1 MVKKI
6 IGIGIVVGLLF
17 GLVFKNRIISY
28 FSEDTRSV
36 NKTEVKLLFKT
47 PPSYSALVS
56 TLMEK
61 GVIDN
66 DKHFK
71 DYISDNSIDTNQFA
85 AGKYVILSQ
94 TRLNNL
100 VNGFVVGENGHGNAE
115 VKVNVIFNNCPTIE
129 SMAKNISEC
138 ISADSSSLVD
148 YIFDSE
154 TLKKYSF
161 TREEVPALFLP
172 KKREMYYDTDA
183 EEFVSIMAVK
193 FKEFWTND
201 RKEKMRSLGFDSPSQ
216 VATLASI
223 VYSEQSKVS
232 DEWPI
237 IAKLYLNRLHK
248 GMRLESDPT
257 FKFCWGDKLDGVERL
272 LYVHRDID
280 CEYNTYKMNG
290 LPPGPIYVVPGSV
303 IDAVLNPAEVDY
315 LFMCGK
321 PGGGGHNFAVTNA
334 QHERN
339 ASIYR
344 KWLVQYQK
352 EKRENG

>member
-1 MVKKI
+1 MVKKV
-6 IGIGIVVGLLF
+6 IGLVIALGLVF
-17 GLVFKNRIISY
+17 GLVFKDRILGY

-36 NKTEVKLLFKT
+36 NKSEVKLLFKT
-47 PPSYSALVS
+47 PPSYSTLVT
-56 TLMEK
+56 TLIDK
-61 GVIDN
+61 QVIKN
-66 DKHFK
+66 GK
-71 DYISDNSIDTNQFA
+71 DFSKFVKANNIDTNSFA
-85 AGKYVILSQ
+85 GGKYVIFSQ
-94 TRLNNL
+94 TQLNNL
-100 VNGFVVGENGHGNAE
+100 VNGFVKGENGHGNAE

-129 SMAKNISEC
+129 AMAKNISEC
-138 ISADSSSLVD
+138 ISADSASLVE

-154 TLKKYSF
+154 TLAKYSF
-161 TREEVPALFLP
+161 TKKQVPALFLP
-172 KKREMYYDTDA
+172 KKREMYYDTEA
-183 EEFVSIMAVK
+183 EEFVAIMA
-193 FKEFWTND
+193 KEFKNFWNDD
-201 RKEKMRSLGFDSPSQ
+201 RKAKMREQGFNSPSE

-223 VYSEQSKVS
+223 VYSEQSKDS
-232 DEWPI
+232 EEWPI

-257 FKFCWGDKLDGVERL
+257 FKFCWGDKLKGVERL

-280 CEYNTYKMNG
+280 CDYNTYKING

-303 IDAVLNPAEVDY
+303 IDAVLNPAEVNY

-344 KWLVQYQK
+344 KWLREYQK
-352 EKRENG
+352 NKRDNG